1 MILLHACKSQ
11 LKIKRGEYLTSGM
24 VNTVMVHFS
33 FSPDWEGLT
42 RTAVFKA
49 GDTAVSVP
57 LEDSGECGIPWEVL
71 AEPGVELFAGVYGAR
86 DGEVVLPT
94 VWVGLGMILEGV
106 PAPEGS
112 SPPPGPGGDGGT
124 TDHRALTHRD
134 AAQQHPISAI
144 TGLQD
149 VVNKI
154 PKPAEA
160 LTNQELEAILK

>member
-1 MILLHACKSQ
+1 MFILKTEKTQ
-11 LKIKRGEYLTSGM
+11 LRREQREPVTSGS
-24 VNTVMVHFS
+24 VNAYQVHFT
-33 FSPDWEGLT
+33 FSPEWEGLT

-57 LEDSGECGIPWEVL
+57 LEDGGECGIPWEVL